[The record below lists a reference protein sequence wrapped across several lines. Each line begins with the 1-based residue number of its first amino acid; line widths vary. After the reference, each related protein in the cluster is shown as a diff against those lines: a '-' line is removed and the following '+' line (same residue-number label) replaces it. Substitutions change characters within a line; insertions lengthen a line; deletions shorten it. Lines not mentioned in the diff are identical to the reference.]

1 MDINQL
7 PPEIIQ
13 CIGDHLRRAPLNAL
27 IQTSKRHAK
36 ILTYLLYQKAFRRHF
51 RPAVDN
57 EPEPRA
63 RSIWVYSRGRSY
75 VSQRRLWACAPHWES
90 EYVMNYFNNR
100 SLGWAQTRFGG
111 RERNGATWLHL
122 LAAAGH
128 ERLLKM
134 FIAKGL
140 DINSRDWAGNTV
152 LHSAVAAEQH
162 GLIDFLLQEG
172 ADVLAINSFNQ
183 SVLVHAL
190 IRYKIGALIPIIDAV
205 KAQGGD
211 LNYNADGTGHPP
223 IFLATRTN
231 EALPVVRHFLE
242 NGVSVFQILS
252 TGTGNH
258 DTLLHWAA
266 RFGHHEIGNF
276 LVSQMTSRPGFISLL
291 NDRHMAP
298 LHFAICRKSLS
309 LSKTLIAAGANL
321 DDGDQIGNTP
331 LDLAIDHCL
340 SGLFQEIY
348 LKCNY
353 KDVAFQKF
361 KQVLSESIK
370 DENPLAI
377 RHLLEL
383 QGPCSIQFTLPTL
396 HHLIEN
402 HRNTI
407 SGCQIIELIG
417 DAMPP
422 TNFHTRSQPLGET
435 PLHLALRKS
444 LHDIPIHSDRLITY
458 LLLKTRNLSLLTR
471 DGNSILHHAALFS
484 TPKTMTQIL
493 AHKNISH
500 ELFFLENKAGKTAL
514 QEAARRTGNHRKI
527 TDALFHARTKFDH
540 LRKRERNIANSPRK
554 IGKPAV
560 PDPPVRREESPQV
573 LRKKEKEE
581 KEKEKERRGSN
592 AESEMERR
600 DLDSDKG
607 ERRRTTGYSDD

>member
-7 PPEIIQ
+7 PPELIQ

-36 ILTYLLYQKAFRRHF
+36 ILTFLLYQKAFRRHF
-51 RPAVDN
+51 RPAIDN

-90 EYVMNYFNNR
+90 EYVMDYFNNR

-128 ERLLKM
+128 EKLLKM
-134 FIAKGL
+134 FITKGL

-162 GLIDFLLQEG
+162 GLIEFLLQGG
-172 ADVLAINSFNQ
+172 ADVLAINSTNQ
-183 SVLVHAL
+183 SVLVYAL
-190 IRYKIGALIPIIDAV
+190 VRYKIGALIPIIDAV
-205 KAQGGD
+205 KARGGD
-211 LNYNADGTGHPP
+211 LNYNANGSGHPP
-223 IFLATRTN
+223 IFLATRTA
-231 EALPVVRHFLE
+231 EALPVIKKFLE
-242 NGVSVFQILS
+242 NGVNVFQILS
-252 TGTGNH
+252 TGAAGNN
-258 DTLLHWAA
+258 DTLLHWAC
-266 RFGHHEIGNF
+266 RYGHHEIGNF
-276 LVSQMTSRPGFISLL
+276 LVSQMSSRPGFISLL

-298 LHFAICRKSLS
+298 IHLAICHKSLS

-321 DDGDQIGNTP
+321 DDGDQIGSTP
-331 LDLAIDHCL
+331 LDLAIDHRR

-353 KDVAFQKF
+353 KDTAFQKF
-361 KQVLSESIK
+361 KQVLSDSIK
-370 DENPLAI
+370 DEHPLVI
-377 RHLLEL
+377 RHLLDL
-383 QGPCSIQFTLPTL
+383 QAPCSIQFPLPTL

-402 HRNTI
+402 HGNTI

-422 TNFHTRSQPLGET
+422 TNFHIRSQPLGET

-444 LHDIPIHSDRLITY
+444 LHNIPINSDRLITY
-458 LLLKTRNLSLLTR
+458 LLLKTRTLTLLTR
-471 DGNSILHHAALFS
+471 EGNSILHHAALFS
-484 TPKTMTQIL
+484 TPKTISQIL
-493 AHKNISH
+493 AHKNTTH

-527 TDALFHARTKFDH
+527 TDALFHARTKFDR
-540 LRKRERNIANSPRK
+540 LRKREKNIANSPRK

-573 LRKKEKEE
+573 LKKREKEE
-581 KEKEKERRGSN
+581 RERRGSCV
-592 AESEMERR
+592 ESEMGRR
-600 DLDSDKG
+600 DSDADKE
-607 ERRRTTGYSDD
+607 ERRRMTEYSDD

>member
-353 KDVAFQKF
+353 KDVALQKF

-527 TDALFHARTKFDH
+527 TDALFHARTKFDR

-560 PDPPVRREESPQV
+560 PDPPVRRDEGPQV
-573 LRKKEKEE
+573 SRKKEKE
-581 KEKEKERRGSN
+581 EKEKERRGSN

-600 DLDSDKG
+600 DVDSDKG

>member
-1 MDINQL
+1 MDINHL
-7 PPEIIQ
+7 PPELIQ

-36 ILTYLLYQKAFRRHF
+36 ILTFLLYQKAFRRHF
-51 RPAVDN
+51 RPAIDN

-128 ERLLKM
+128 ERLLRM
-134 FIAKGL
+134 FITKGL
-140 DINSRDWAGNTV
+140 DINARDWAGNTV

-162 GLIDFLLQEG
+162 GLIDFLLQSG
-172 ADVLAINSFNQ
+172 ADVLAVNSLNQ
-183 SVLVHAL
+183 SVLVYAL

-205 KAQGGD
+205 KVRGGD
-211 LNYNADGTGHPP
+211 LNYNTDGTGHPP
-223 IFLATRTN
+223 IFLATRIN
-231 EALPVVRHFLE
+231 EALPVVKHFLE

-252 TGTGNH
+252 TGTGNN
-258 DTLLHWAA
+258 DTLLHWDS
-266 RFGHHEIGNF
+266 RFGHHEIGSF
-276 LVSQMTSRPGFISLL
+276 LVSQMTSHPGFISLL

-298 LHFAICRKSLS
+298 LHFAICHRSSSLA
-309 LSKTLIAAGANL
+309 KTLIAAGANL
-321 DDGDQIGNTP
+321 DDGDQIGSTP
-331 LDLAIDHCL
+331 LDLAIDHRR

-353 KDVAFQKF
+353 KDIAFQKF
-361 KQVLSESIK
+361 KQVLSDSIK

-377 RHLLEL
+377 RHLLDL

-396 HHLIEN
+396 HHLIEH

-422 TNFHTRSQPLGET
+422 ANFHTRSQPLGET

-458 LLLKTRNLSLLTR
+458 LLLKTRNLTLLTR

-484 TPKTMTQIL
+484 TPKTISQIL
-493 AHKNISH
+493 AHKNVSH

-527 TDALFHARTKFDH
+527 TDALFHARTKFDR

-560 PDPPVRREESPQV
+560 PDPPVRREEKESPQA
-573 LRKKEKEE
+573 LKKKEKD
-581 KEKEKERRGSN
+581 EKERRGGT
-592 AESEMERR
+592 AERKMGR
-600 DLDSDKG
+600 DSDDDKG
-607 ERRRTTGYSDD
+607 DRRRTTEFFDDG